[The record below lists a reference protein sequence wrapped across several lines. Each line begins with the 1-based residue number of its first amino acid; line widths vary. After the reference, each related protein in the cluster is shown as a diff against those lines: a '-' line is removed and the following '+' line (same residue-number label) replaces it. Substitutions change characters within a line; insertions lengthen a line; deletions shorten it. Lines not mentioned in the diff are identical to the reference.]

1 MPSFYFFTC
10 REQEKRPWI
19 IALYENVIE
28 YIERRCHKMLR
39 TYQPKKRQRK
49 KEHGFRK
56 RMRTADG
63 RKVLKRRRAKGRNRL
78 TYWLWKLFKNC
89 FLWSLQIKA
98 EGFPC
103 CGQVFGFIFNFF
115 LCKKQSKIQKV
126 KYVKFIKMLHLF
138 MVKNITH
145 WYNTCDLCVLSKW
158 VIYSVWNITR

>member
-1 MPSFYFFTC
+1 MVS
-10 REQEKRPWI
+10 EKEWELPMEERFLKEDVLRAEIDWHI
-19 IALYENVIE
+19 DYENYSKIVF
-28 YIERRCHKMLR
+28 YG
-39 TYQPKKRQRK
+39 P
-49 KEHGFRK
+49 
-56 RMRTADG
+56 
-63 RKVLKRRRAKGRNRL
+63 
-78 TYWLWKLFKNC
+78 
-89 FLWSLQIKA
+89 WSLQIKA